1 MHSVSIRKIHEP
13 ETGASSLLEEM
24 DRVAEAIRRRA
35 FDNFLMRGGAFG
47 SDLDDW
53 LLAERELV
61 WTPGAEMTENDKEVT
76 LRVQAPG
83 LEPANIKVTATPDSI
98 LIQAEVSH
106 RHEEAKGKVRFCDFA
121 QKLFRRFDLPEAIN
135 VNKVSA
141 TLDKGILQIVAAKA
155 QAAPKGRTIPVES
168 RASAAG

>member
-1 MHSVSIRKIHEP
+1 MHGVSIQKIHEP

-24 DRVAEAIRRRA
+24 ERVAEAIRRRA

-76 LRVQAPG
+76 LRVQSALLLFG
-83 LEPANIKVTATPDSI
+83 VGCHKEVPAEHS
-98 LIQAEVSH
+98 
-106 RHEEAKGKVRFCDFA
+106 
-121 QKLFRRFDLPEAIN
+121 
-135 VNKVSA
+135 
-141 TLDKGILQIVAAKA
+141 
-155 QAAPKGRTIPVES
+155 
-168 RASAAG
+168 